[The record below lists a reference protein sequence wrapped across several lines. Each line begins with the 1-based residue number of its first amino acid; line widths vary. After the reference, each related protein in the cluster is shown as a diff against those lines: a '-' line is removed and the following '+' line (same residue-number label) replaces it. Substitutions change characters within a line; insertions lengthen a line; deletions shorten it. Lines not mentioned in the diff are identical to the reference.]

1 MIKSPSRG
9 GRKAVECLCTDK
21 LSCLYTSMK
30 GCREVVHVVESNSA
44 HFAAVRVVNTAIEKV
59 NNSGFNGQ
67 GKTKT
72 QGGKGSELVPRRKAS
87 EPCFRC
93 GAVGHWKRECGMVR
107 EPTAPTAFGGN
118 TKMQAFAALI
128 DEQR

>member
-44 HFAAVRVVNTAIEKV
+44 HFAAVRVVNTATVKV
-59 NNSGFNGQ
+59 TNNGFNGQ
-67 GKTKT
+67 GTTKRNREERAVNRS
-72 QGGKGSELVPRRKAS
+72 QGQS
-87 EPCFRC
+87 
-93 GAVGHWKRECGMVR
+93 VR
-107 EPTAPTAFGGN
+107 
-118 TKMQAFAALI
+118 ALF
-128 DEQR
+128 